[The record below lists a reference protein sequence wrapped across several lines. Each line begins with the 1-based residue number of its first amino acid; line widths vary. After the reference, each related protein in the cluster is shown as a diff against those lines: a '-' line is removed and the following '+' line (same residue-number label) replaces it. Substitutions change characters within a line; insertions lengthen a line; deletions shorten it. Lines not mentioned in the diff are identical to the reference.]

1 MIKQRVAV
9 LAKHLAT
16 LRLTPQHAAIAV
28 RMAISKNIDAQNYG
42 VASNLLQVA
51 TPSNSVS
58 AWLLVL
64 TPFSLCRSCV
74 YTVGF
79 EPQPTRRRL
88 SERKAAP
95 LQAARRNERHV
106 QHQSFFLLPGTPSS
120 TN

>member
-51 TPSNSVS
+51 TLSLEFRLCLAARP
-58 AWLLVL
+58 L
-64 TPFSLCRSCV
+64 TPFSV
-74 YTVGF
+74 
-79 EPQPTRRRL
+79 
-88 SERKAAP
+88 
-95 LQAARRNERHV
+95 
-106 QHQSFFLLPGTPSS
+106 LPVIRVHSWF
-120 TN
+120 